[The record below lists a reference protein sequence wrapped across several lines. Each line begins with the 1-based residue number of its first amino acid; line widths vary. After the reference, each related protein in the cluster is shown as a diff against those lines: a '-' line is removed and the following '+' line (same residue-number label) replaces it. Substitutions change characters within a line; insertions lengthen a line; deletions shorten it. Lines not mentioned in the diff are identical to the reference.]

1 MIAWLLQTGGNQL
14 AGLASFC
21 LDLKAYDAQIERAP

>member
-14 AGLASFC
+14 AGIASFC
-21 LDLKAYDAQIERAP
+21 LYLKAYDAQMNG